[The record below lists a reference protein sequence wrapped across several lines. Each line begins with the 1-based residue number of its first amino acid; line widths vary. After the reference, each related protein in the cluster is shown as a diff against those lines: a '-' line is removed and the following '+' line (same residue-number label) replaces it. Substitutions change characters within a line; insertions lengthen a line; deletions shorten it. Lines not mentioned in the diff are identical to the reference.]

1 MMTVPAGCL
10 ATATASA
17 GGLMVASDRGLGDD
31 DGAGRRANDGVS
43 RALAAIFAR

>member
-1 MMTVPAGCL
+1 MT
-10 ATATASA
+10 TALA
-17 GGLMVASDRGLGDD
+17 GGLMAASDRVLGDGDGDGDGDD